1 MVMSAVEVR
10 PHSIRLGGQEQ
21 ASIMPTRSA
30 DSSAAITPRPV
41 TVLAD
46 AATSAYSVS
55 GIQLMHGQ
63 QQATAVQIASKS
75 LQVIGKE
82 LTLIKR
88 GLSQALH
95 QGVQNV
101 PGLQDSLVRS
111 KSGIQQVVEQASFD
125 GNKVIDNELHLKL
138 DKANIRR
145 FSIPGLNVH
154 RLSERAEQIRLDF
167 PQGQSVMI
175 QFDGLADGERTVKML
190 DRSVIGLGMRA
201 SLGED
206 GAILFEASET
216 AYRQMQQKV
225 LVTGEGHRF
234 PAGQPNVLSLKAE
247 PDGIAE
253 LSFDLGSRDGIKQ
266 SIAKVNQ
273 HLGQVQTS
281 LEQAKDFHSELGV
294 QMQSVHNSSRQ
305 LSVSAVNAKLNSFIE
320 SSSQFTSTFQAL
332 NAQANVRRHTVVA
345 LLK

>member
-1 MVMSAVEVR
+1 MVMSTVEVR

-30 DSSAAITPRPV
+30 DSSSAIKPRPTQV
-41 TVLAD
+41 QAD
-46 AATSAYSVS
+46 TASAYSVS
-55 GIQLMHGQ
+55 GIQLTQGQ

-82 LTLIKR
+82 LTQIKR
-88 GLSQALH
+88 GLTQAVN

-101 PGLQDSLVRS
+101 PGLQEGVRS
-111 KSGIQQVVEQASFD
+111 KASIQQVVEQARFD
-125 GNKVIDNELHLKL
+125 GQKVIDNELHLKL
-138 DKANIRR
+138 DKADIRR

-154 RLSERAEQIRLDF
+154 RLSEKTEQIRLDF

-175 QFDGLADGERTVKML
+175 QFDGQADGARTVKML
-190 DRSVIGLGMRA
+190 DRSLIAMGMRA
-201 SLGED
+201 LLAED
-206 GAILFEASET
+206 GTICFEARDT
-216 AYRQMQQKV
+216 AYQQMQQKV

-234 PAGQPNVLSLKAE
+234 PAGQANVLNLKSE

-266 SIAKVNQ
+266 TIAKVNQ
-273 HLGQVQTS
+273 HIRQVQTS
-281 LEQAKDFHSELGV
+281 LEEAKAFHGELNSQMRTV
-294 QMQSVHNSSRQ
+294 QSQSKQ
-305 LSVSAVNAKLNSFIE
+305 LSAADVNAKLDGFMATSG
-320 SSSQFTSTFQAL
+320 QFSSTFQAL